1 MSVIRI
7 VGLIGIV
14 LTVLPSAAPNEPRKE
29 HIRLRV
35 ATQSSA
41 PAQARLIT
49 RGLILLT
56 PGPTGRQP
64 WQVMRTFSV
73 PTELALG
80 GVGEA
85 DLVSVD
91 SAVVLV
97 VDAVQ
102 VRSNPPPA
110 IRIIGS
116 AIRISRSPHT
126 EVFQLAPLASGRA
139 RRVAAQAIMMSNAAT
154 W

>member
-14 LTVLPSAAPNEPRKE
+14 LTVLPSAAPNDLRKE

-35 ATQSSA
+35 ATQSGA
-41 PAQARLIT
+41 PAKVRLIT
-49 RGLILLT
+49 RGLIALT
-56 PGPTGRQP
+56 PEPTGRQP
-64 WQVMRTFSV
+64 WQVITTLSV

-91 SAVVLV
+91 SAVVLL
-97 VDAVQ
+97 VDAVE
-102 VRSNPPPA
+102 VRRNPPPG
-110 IRIIGS
+110 RRVIGP
-116 AIRISRSPHT
+116 AIRISRASYT
-126 EVFQLAPLASGRA
+126 ELFRLAPLASGYS
-139 RRVAAQAIMMSNAAT
+139 RRVAAPAIMMSNAAT